1 MSASEYG
8 TEAHVVSTTSRTM
21 VLDGEFDGNDQLTYR
36 PDRKV
41 ILVESGAIEELETEL
56 AEVDE
61 NARESG
67 AIAERARQRLAD
79 VEQERD
85 ALREK
90 LDDAEAT
97 VARVKRFAAD
107 MRGWCSPHGVAYD
120 YANRL
125 DAVIDGGA

>member
-85 ALREK
+85 ALRERNEK
-90 LDDAEAT
+90 AAQLVADFLIGDDAGLTAIG
-97 VARVKRFAAD
+97 RGILAA
-107 MRGWCSPHGVAYD
+107 
-120 YANRL
+120 L
-125 DAVIDGGA
+125 KGGE